1 MINLFGRNRRLTLN
15 KKRERLRLSDK
26 VAPQQKEK
34 GMRVKINHASSY
46 LLTISFVIGIG
57 ACPEGIHLWNLQF
70 GARDVMAQEKTE
82 SILPLD
88 PSNLDTAV
96 SPRQNFY
103 LYANGG
109 WLTRNPIPPEYSRW
123 GSFTELYDRNMVQ
136 LHGIV
141 DSATAETNAA
151 KGSDIQLVGDFFH
164 SGMDTDGVEKLG
176 AKPLETYLKK
186 IESIRNLKDLQSTVA
201 ELQRLGVNILFDFG
215 SQQDFKNSDMMIA
228 VVYQAGLGLPDRDY
242 YTKTDNQSKDLL
254 KEYETHLT
262 KMFMLLGDNDKKSAD
277 KAKTVMKIE
286 DQLAEASM
294 TRVEQRDP
302 KATYHMM
309 TLQKVN
315 ALTPPFSWNTY
326 LRYFNLPSVKSMNVA
341 QPKFVGKIGKM
352 LKRISIRDWKVYLR
366 WHLVH
371 SMASYLSQNF
381 VDENF
386 RFYGTI
392 LTGAK
397 QLQPRWKRVL
407 NTVDREI
414 GFSLGKLY
422 VRDYFSPEAKKRA
435 DEMVR
440 NLEAAFA
447 ERIKNLDWM
456 SQATKEQALDKLK
469 AIVNKIGYPDKW
481 RGYEGLQIDRGP
493 YVLNLMRAREF
504 NFNYDIN
511 KIGKPVDRTEWGMT
525 PPTVNAYYDP
535 SMNEIVF
542 PAGILQPP
550 FFNPIA
556 DDAVNYGGMGAVIG
570 HEMTHGFDDQGSQ
583 FDAKGNLKN
592 WWTESDVTNFKQ
604 KAQVLVNQFSS
615 YTVLDSMHV
624 NGKLT
629 EGENIAD
636 LGGVSIAYD
645 AFENT
650 FKNEPHPG
658 IIDGFSAEQRFF
670 LAWAQM
676 WRENDTPQAL
686 RQRIIIDPH
695 SPDEYRCNGP
705 LSDFP
710 LFYEAFG
717 CKAGDPMYRAETER
731 AKIW

>member
-1 MINLFGRNRRLTLN
+1 M
-15 KKRERLRLSDK
+15 
-26 VAPQQKEK
+26 
-34 GMRVKINHASSY
+34 KISHASTY
-46 LLTISFVIGIG
+46 LLIISFVIGIG
-57 ACPEGIHLWNLQF
+57 VIN
-70 GARDVMAQEKTE
+70 VMAQEKAE
-82 SILPLD
+82 NILPLD
-88 PSNLDTAV
+88 TANLDTTV
-96 SPRQNFY
+96 SPQQNFY

-109 WLTRNPIPPEYSRW
+109 WLKKNPIPPEYSRW
-123 GSFTELYDRNMVQ
+123 GSFTELFDRNMTQ

-141 DSATAETNAA
+141 DSAVAEMNAP
-151 KGSDIQLVGDFFH
+151 KGSDAQLVGYFFY
-164 SGMDTDGVEKLG
+164 SGMDTTTVEGQGV
-176 AKPLETYLKK
+176 KPLEPYLKK
-186 IESIRNLKDLQSTVA
+186 IEAIRNLNGLQSTIS

-215 SQQDFKNSDMMIA
+215 SQQDFKNSDMMIG
-228 VVYQAGLGLPDRDY
+228 VIYQAGLGLPDRDY
-242 YTKTDNQSKDLL
+242 YTKTDDQSKELL
-254 KEYETHLT
+254 KQYETHLAN
-262 KMFMLLGDNDKKSAD
+262 MFKLLGDDEKKSTGE
-277 KAKTVMKIE
+277 AKTVMKIE
-286 DQLAEASM
+286 HQLAGASM

-309 TLQKVN
+309 TLPKVN
-315 ALTPPFSWNTY
+315 AMTPQFSWNAY
-326 LRYFNLPSVKSMNVA
+326 LRYFNLPGVKSVNVA
-341 QPKFVGKIGKM
+341 QPNFIKEIGKM
-352 LKRISIRDWKVYLR
+352 LKQIPLKDWKVYLR

-371 SMASYLSQNF
+371 SMASCLSQNF

-386 RFYGTI
+386 HFYGTV
-392 LTGAK
+392 LSGTK

-407 NTVDREI
+407 NTVDRQI

-422 VRDYFSPEAKKRA
+422 VKEYFSPEAKARA
-435 DEMVR
+435 EEMVQ

-456 SQATKEQALDKLK
+456 SETTKTQALDKLK
-469 AIVNKIGYPDKW
+469 AITNKIGYPDKW
-481 RGYEGLQIDRGP
+481 KSYEGLQLDRGA
-493 YVLNLMRAREF
+493 YVLNVIRANEF

-511 KIGKPVDRTEWGMT
+511 KIGKSVDRTEWGMT

-550 FFNPIA
+550 FFNPLA

-592 WWTESDVTNFKQ
+592 WWTETDGSNFKT
-604 KAQVLVNQFSS
+604 KAEVLVNQFSS
-615 YTVLDSMHV
+615 YTVLDSIHV

-636 LGGVSIAYD
+636 LGGVSIAYQ

-650 FKNEPHPG
+650 LKDKPHPG
-658 IIDGFSAEQRFF
+658 FIDGQTAEQRFF

-686 RQRIIIDPH
+686 RQRIIVDPH
-695 SPDEYRCNGP
+695 SPNEYRCNGP
-705 LSDFP
+705 LADFP
-710 LFYEAFG
+710 AFYEAFG
-717 CKAGDPMYRAETER
+717 CKPGNPMYRTENER

>member
-1 MINLFGRNRRLTLN
+1 MFGKSQRYSLNCTQEQLRAPERNF
-15 KKRERLRLSDK
+15 
-26 VAPQQKEK
+26 PQQKEK
-34 GMRVKINHASSY
+34 GVRMRIHHAFSY
-46 LLTISFVIGIG
+46 LLVISFAIGIG
-57 ACPEGIHLWNLQF
+57 VCKM
-70 GARDVMAQEKTE
+70 MAQEKTE

-88 PSNLDTAV
+88 PANLDTTI

-109 WLTRNPIPPEYSRW
+109 WLKKNPIPPEYSSW

-136 LHGIV
+136 LHGII
-141 DSATAETNAA
+141 DSAAAERNAP
-151 KGSDIQLVGDFFH
+151 KGSDAQLVGDFFY
-164 SGMDTDGVEKLG
+164 SGMDTDSVETQG
-176 AKPLETYLKK
+176 EKPLGPYLKM
-186 IESIRNLKDLQSTVA
+186 IESIHNLRQLQSTIA

-215 SQQDFKNSDMMIA
+215 SQQDFKNSDRMIA

-242 YTKTDNQSKDLL
+242 YTRTDNQSKELV

-262 KMFMLLGDNDKKSAD
+262 NMFKLLGDNEKKSAD
-277 KAKTVMKIE
+277 EAKTVVKIE
-286 DQLAEASM
+286 DELAEVSM

-302 KATYHMM
+302 KAIYHMM
-309 TLQKVN
+309 TLPKVN
-315 ALTPPFSWNTY
+315 TLTPEFSWRTY

-341 QPKFVGKIGKM
+341 QPKFVKEIGKM
-352 LKRISIRDWKVYLR
+352 LKQVTLRDWKIYLK

-371 SMASYLSQNF
+371 SAAPYLSQKF

-407 NTVDREI
+407 NAINREI

-422 VRDYFSPEAKKRA
+422 VKNYFSPEAKARA
-435 DEMVR
+435 EELVH

-447 ERIKNLDWM
+447 ERIQNLDWM
-456 SQATKEQALDKLK
+456 TEATKKQALDKLK

-481 RGYEGLQIDRGP
+481 KSYGRLEIDRGP
-493 YVLNLMRAREF
+493 YVLNVMRANEF
-504 NFNYDIN
+504 NFNYEID
-511 KIGKPVDRTEWGMT
+511 KIGKPVDRTEWEMT
-525 PPTVNAYYDP
+525 PPTVNAYYDG

-592 WWTESDVTNFKQ
+592 WWTESDASDFKK
-604 KAQVLVNQFSS
+604 KAEVLVYQFNN
-615 YTVLDSMHV
+615 YIVLDSMHV

-650 FKNEPHPG
+650 LKNEPRPG
-658 IIDGFSAEQRFF
+658 IIDGQTPEQRFF

-676 WRENDTPQAL
+676 WRQNTTPQQL
-686 RQRIIIDPH
+686 RQWIIVDPH
-695 SPDEYRCNGP
+695 SPNEYRCNGP
-705 LSDFP
+705 LSDFLP
-710 LFYEAFG
+710 FYEAFG
-717 CKAGDPMYRAETER
+717 CKPGDPMYRPENER

>member
-1 MINLFGRNRRLTLN
+1 M
-15 KKRERLRLSDK
+15 K
-26 VAPQQKEK
+26 V
-34 GMRVKINHASSY
+34 NHALSFS
-46 LLTISFVIGIG
+46 LVFFLTVGPG
-57 ACPEGIHLWNLQF
+57 AWNL
-70 GARDVMAQEKTE
+70 GSGVLDAMAQERNE

-88 PSNLDTAV
+88 PANLDTTV

-109 WLTRNPIPPEYSRW
+109 WLKNNPIPPEYSRW
-123 GSFTELYDRNMVQ
+123 GSFTELYDRNMTQ

-141 DSATAETNAA
+141 DSAAAETNAP
-151 KGSDIQLVGDFFH
+151 KGSDIQLVGDLFY
-164 SGMDTDGVEKLG
+164 SGMDTSNVELQG
-176 AKPLETYLKK
+176 IEPLQPYLKK
-186 IESIRNLKDLQSTVA
+186 IQAIRNLKGLETAIA

-215 SQQDFKNSDMMIA
+215 SQQDFKNSDMMIG
-228 VVYQAGLGLPDRDY
+228 VVYQAGLSLPDRDY
-242 YTKTDNQSKDLL
+242 YTKTDNQSKDILR
-254 KEYETHLT
+254 EYQTHVT
-262 KMFMLLGDNDKKSAD
+262 NMFKLLGDDEKTSAHE
-277 KAKTVMKIE
+277 AAIVLKIE
-286 DQLAEASM
+286 HQLAEASM

-302 KATYHMM
+302 KATYHMTTLSKMDGM
-309 TLQKVN
+309 TPL
-315 ALTPPFSWNTY
+315 FSWNAY
-326 LRYFNLPSVKSMNVA
+326 LKCLDLPAVKAMNVA
-341 QPKFVGKIGKM
+341 QPKFIKEIGKM
-352 LKRISIRDWKVYLR
+352 LTGVSIGDWKVYLR

-371 SMASYLSQNF
+371 SMASYLSGKF
-381 VDENF
+381 VDESF

-392 LTGAK
+392 LSGTK
-397 QLQPRWKRVL
+397 ELQPRWKRVL
-407 NTVDREI
+407 NTIDREI

-422 VRDYFSPEAKKRA
+422 VKDYFSPAAKSRA
-435 DEMVR
+435 EEMVH
-440 NLEAAFA
+440 NLDTAFA
-447 ERIKNLDWM
+447 QRIKNLDWM
-456 SQATKEQALDKLK
+456 SEATKQQALDKLA

-481 RGYEGLQIDRGP
+481 KSYEGLQIDRRA
-493 YVLNLMRAREF
+493 YVLNVMRANEF

-535 SMNEIVF
+535 SMNEVVF

-556 DDAVNYGGMGAVIG
+556 DDATNYGGMGAVIG

-583 FDAKGNLKN
+583 FDLKGNLKN
-592 WWTESDVTNFKQ
+592 WWIETDATNFKQ
-604 KAQVLVNQFSS
+604 KAETLVNQFNG
-615 YTVLDSMHV
+615 YIVLDSIHV

-650 FKNEPHPG
+650 LKGRPRPG
-658 IIDGFSAEQRFF
+658 IIDGETPEQRFF

-686 RQRIIIDPH
+686 RQRIIVDPH
-695 SPDEYRCNGP
+695 SPNEYRCNGP

-710 LFYEAFG
+710 PFYEAFG
-717 CKAGDPMYRAETER
+717 CKPGDPMFRTESER

>member
-1 MINLFGRNRRLTLN
+1 M
-15 KKRERLRLSDK
+15 
-26 VAPQQKEK
+26 
-34 GMRVKINHASSY
+34 KISHASTY
-46 LLTISFVIGIG
+46 LLVIFFIIGIG
-57 ACPEGIHLWNLQF
+57 VF
-70 GARDVMAQEKTE
+70 DTMAQSERIPSGE
-82 SILPLD
+82 NAENIQPLE
-88 PSNLDTAV
+88 PANLDTTI

-109 WLTRNPIPPEYSRW
+109 WLKRNPIPPEYSRW
-123 GSFTELYDRNMVQ
+123 GSFTELFDRNMTQ

-141 DSATAETNAA
+141 DSAVAETNAP
-151 KGSDIQLVGDFFH
+151 KGSDAQLVGDFFY
-164 SGMDTDGVEKLG
+164 SGMDTSVVENQG
-176 AKPLETYLKK
+176 AKPLEPYLKK
-186 IESIRNLKDLQSTVA
+186 IDAIHNLKGLQLVISD
-201 ELQRLGVNILFDFG
+201 LQRLGVNILFSFG
-215 SQQDFKNSDMMIA
+215 SQQDFKNSDMMIG
-228 VVYQAGLGLPDRDY
+228 VIYQAGLGLPDRDY
-242 YTKTDNQSKDLL
+242 YTKTDKQSKELV

-262 KMFMLLGDNDKKSAD
+262 NMFKLLGDTEKKSAD
-277 KAKTVMKIE
+277 EAKIVMKIE
-286 DQLAEASM
+286 HELAVASM

-309 TLQKVN
+309 AIPKVN
-315 ALTPPFSWNTY
+315 TLTPQFSWNAY
-326 LRYFNLPSVKSMNVA
+326 LRYFNLPGVKSLNVA
-341 QPKFVGKIGKM
+341 QPKFVGEIGKM
-352 LKRISIRDWKVYLR
+352 LKKISLKDWKVYLR
-366 WHLVH
+366 WHLIH
-371 SMASYLSQNF
+371 SMTPYLSQSF

-386 RFYGTI
+386 RFYGTV
-392 LTGAK
+392 LSGAK

-422 VRDYFSPEAKKRA
+422 VKDYFSPEAKARA
-435 DEMVR
+435 EEMVH

-447 ERIKNLDWM
+447 ERIKGLDWM
-456 SQATKEQALDKLK
+456 SEATKAQALDKLK

-481 RGYEGLQIDRGP
+481 KSYKGLKIDRGA
-493 YVLNLMRAREF
+493 YVLNVMRANEF
-504 NFNYDIN
+504 NFNYDIK
-511 KIGKPVDRTEWGMT
+511 KIGKEVDRTEWGMT

-550 FFNPIA
+550 FFNPLA

-592 WWTESDVTNFKQ
+592 WWTESDADNFKK
-604 KAQVLVNQFSS
+604 KAEVLVDQFNS
-615 YTVLDSMHV
+615 YTVLDSIHV

-636 LGGVSIAYD
+636 LGGVSIAYQ

-650 FKNEPHPG
+650 LKDKPRPG
-658 IIDGFSAEQRFF
+658 LIDGETAEQRFF

-676 WRENDTPQAL
+676 WRENDTPQTL
-686 RQRIIIDPH
+686 RQRIIVDPH
-695 SPDEYRCNGP
+695 SPNEYRCNGP

-710 LFYEAFG
+710 PFYEAFG
-717 CKAGDPMYRAETER
+717 CKPGDPMYRTDTER